1 MTNGR
6 APTAFTDTIPRFV
19 RRVLP
24 VPAVTSQ
31 RYHGFF
37 FEPLPEKRGPTTAEG
52 LLYRPLFAFT
62 LRTRFPVLPFGA
74 AALIGAE
81 NVRAALTDA
90 KDMSRLY
97 AVGFDP
103 SRNERRK
110 AS

>member
-6 APTAFTDTIPRFV
+6 APTDLTETMPFFV
-19 RRVLP
+19 RLVPP

-31 RYHGFF
+31 RYQGFF
-37 FEPLPEKRGPTTAEG
+37 FEPLPAKRGPTTADG
-52 LLYRPLFAFT
+52 LLYRPPFAFT
-62 LRTRFPVLPFGA
+62 LRTRFPVLPLGA

-81 NVRAALTDA
+81 NVRAALTEA

-97 AVGFDP
+97 AEGLDP
-103 SRNERRK
+103 SRKERRR